1 MKSSRCHLFLYH
13 KLDLIWKIKHQTRHG
28 VNGKDFVRVITQKL
42 HAYESS
48 EDWSCCNLWYPSLSG
63 SWITFSNTT
72 VSGLLNSSE
81 ICSIV
86 FPFVSGTLL
95 YMKIKKMNRRT
106 TNGRKEYCLINN
118 SCNNKKCKEFN
129 AFIWTLNKD
138 LTINSEL
145 VTQSKIDRYID
156 IDTPLFDHWYIM

>member
-1 MKSSRCHLFLYH
+1 MKWSPCHLFLYH
-13 KLDLIWKIKHQTRHG
+13 KLDLIWKIKHQTCHLFLHHKLDLLWKIKHQSRHG
-28 VNGKDFVRVITQKL
+28 VNGKIFVRVITQKL

-48 EDWSCCNLWYPSLSG
+48 DDWSCCNLWYPSLSG
-63 SWITFSNTT
+63 SWITLSKTT

-106 TNGRKEYCLINN
+106 TKGRKEYRLINN
-118 SCNNKKCKEFN
+118 SCKKK
-129 AFIWTLNKD
+129 
-138 LTINSEL
+138 
-145 VTQSKIDRYID
+145 
-156 IDTPLFDHWYIM
+156 M